1 MDNVYDYI
9 NDYNLNRNRNILI
22 AFDDMIADINTNR
35 NLQDIVKTVYQMQET
50 EYLLSSSQN
59 LIFLFQKQQIKLYAL
74 PNNENS

>member
-50 EYLLSSSQN
+50 EYLLSSSHN
-59 LIFLFQKQQIKLYAL
+59 LIFLFQKQQIKLYVL
-74 PNNENS
+74 PNNEDS